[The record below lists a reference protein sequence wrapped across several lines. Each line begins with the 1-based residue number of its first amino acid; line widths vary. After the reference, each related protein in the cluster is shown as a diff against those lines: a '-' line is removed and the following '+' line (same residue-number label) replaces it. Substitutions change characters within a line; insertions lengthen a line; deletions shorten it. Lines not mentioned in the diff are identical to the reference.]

1 MGNFGLGARIRA
13 GCSNRRVRGR
23 IATSDSAYSLEV
35 RPRKKRKIAL
45 KLEAMGGISSG
56 SGRKKTV
63 PLRKWSE
70 RGREGS

>member
-1 MGNFGLGARIRA
+1 
-13 GCSNRRVRGR
+13 
-23 IATSDSAYSLEV
+23 
-35 RPRKKRKIAL
+35 L